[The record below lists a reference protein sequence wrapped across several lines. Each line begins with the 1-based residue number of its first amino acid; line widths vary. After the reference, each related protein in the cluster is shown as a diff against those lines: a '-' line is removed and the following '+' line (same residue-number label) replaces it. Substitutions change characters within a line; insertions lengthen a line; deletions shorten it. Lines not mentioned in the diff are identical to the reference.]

1 MEPLKTCFRPQKMQN
16 LRLNGRSIC
25 SGTRPDSGSK
35 LKSYVSQQLT
45 FMFEIKNNSKQ
56 NEKKHFEQ

>member
-16 LRLNGRSIC
+16 LRLNC